1 MAQATRLPFTPY
13 YSDSLARLKGKLFSK
28 LRRLNQHILLADH
41 FCNNML
47 AKKKKNYPQIQL
59 SMENLL
65 F

>member
-41 FCNNML
+41 FCNNMFE
-47 AKKKKNYPQIQL
+47 KKNYPQIQL